1 MKRTNIVIDEEV
13 AAEARRLTGL
23 KTLREL
29 VDAGLKELVAR
40 ERRRSIL
47 EVRGRIRW
55 KGDLDRWRRD
65 R

>member
-1 MKRTNIVIDEEV
+1 MKRTNIVIDESV

-47 EVRGRIRW
+47 EVRGRIHW